1 MAGLG
6 ATWSMMDPTMRLSKD
21 KPDIPLPTLEIPKLD
36 EDDIQL
42 SLSSPVMPSSPSF
55 FNTPFDNKWP
65 RNSPDSQIMVSS
77 PKSDEPDTIEQSKKG
92 NDTPPPQRSK
102 KRNAKKATA
111 GANGRKKTDDSEPNS
126 NGPKT
131 SDTESPSG
139 NSASK
144 QLQPPKRANSLEVGN
159 HIQKL
164 LNAEEVQGAV
174 HALQEAAKHLDM
186 SDIGD
191 EDPQKLA
198 STYSKILL
206 TLCDQKVLEL
216 VMDIS
221 NCDDIIDSIIWKL
234 FSKVV
239 AAGYIMEN
247 EVYTTL
253 ANLFVQYNHVDLA
266 QQAIY
271 SLPRQKW
278 DTDIYK
284 IAITLHLLAQPKEL
298 LQIETLLSDYGE
310 PSIEILNPIA
320 PTKLPPIQI
329 QTPLMNDVTV
339 DDKKLLFSFY
349 QTALDSSDWGRA
361 KEIYES
367 DYAERQGR
375 RRSIAIEQPKA
386 RRQGV
391 IDWIISG
398 TENMMIGSNFSDKNA
413 IEEVQNDN
421 SMLYIAICNL
431 QYEYGWKLFES
442 MGKNVNR
449 HTGRMMMRLCRC
461 AFNAAPVTNVST
473 RFNWEQR
480 AWQVYAVFMM
490 SEHFDVQREESHA
503 FLRDIL
509 FICANSTER
518 EDNIRYSK
526 AMQILK
532 LLRREKLYQMIG
544 DEYTIM
550 PIFCIL
556 LEQCHGVPDVVVTQ
570 CETAFSLWKE
580 MQEANIKHY
589 KKIQPPSQSFCWMM
603 LLFIFLSGKMA
614 NFRDVL
620 VWMQDMEPS
629 ESLVAPIQYLH
640 DAFLNCKIPDDSRCY
655 FSDYMYHDTT
665 VGTDAVA
672 QEPDGHA
679 IFINEMGFKQDNI
692 TCHNDREG
700 PTYGDPIAHVKN
712 AYKMRSTISDTNAVH
727 VAKFAALGPLVEVS
741 LEYRSMH
748 YSSRKAKALI
758 RHCFMASKK

>member
-6 ATWSMMDPTMRLSKD
+6 VTWSMMDPTMRLSRD
-21 KPDIPLPTLEIPKLD
+21 KPNMQLPVLDIPKLD
-36 EDDIQL
+36 EDDIKL
-42 SLSSPVMPSSPSF
+42 ALSSPVMPSSPSF
-55 FNTPFDNKWP
+55 FNTTFDAWP
-65 RNSPDSQIMVSS
+65 SNSPESSVMISS
-77 PKSDEPDTIEQSKKG
+77 PKSGELDPIEQPKKG
-92 NDTPPPQRSK
+92 NDTPPVPKRSK
-102 KRNAKKATA
+102 KRNAKKAAA
-111 GANGRKKTDDSEPNS
+111 GANGMDNTDASESEANGS
-126 NGPKT
+126 NT
-131 SDTESPSG
+131 SAIESSSD

-144 QLQPPKRANSLEVGN
+144 HLSPPKRANSLQVGN
-159 HIQKL
+159 HVRNL

-174 HALQEAAKHLDM
+174 HMLQEAAKHLDM
-186 SDIGD
+186 SEIGN
-191 EDPQKLA
+191 EDPQELA

-206 TLCDQKVLEL
+206 TLCDQKILEL
-216 VMDIS
+216 VMDICK
-221 NCDDIIDSIIWKL
+221 CDDIIDSIIWKL
-234 FSKVV
+234 FSKVI
-239 AAGYIMEN
+239 AAGYTMDN

-271 SLPRQKW
+271 SLPRQQW
-278 DTDIYK
+278 DTEIYK
-284 IAITLHLLAQPKEL
+284 IAITLHLLAQPREL

-310 PSIEILNPIA
+310 PSIEVLNPIA
-320 PTKLPPIQI
+320 PTKLPPIRI
-329 QTPLMNDVTV
+329 DTPLMNDVTV
-339 DDKKLLFSFY
+339 DDKKVLFSFY
-349 QTALDSSDWGRA
+349 QTALDSSGWGRA
-361 KEIYES
+361 KEIYET

-375 RRSIAIEQPKA
+375 RQSIAAEQPMT
-386 RRQGV
+386 RRKGV
-391 IDWIISG
+391 IDWLISG
-398 TENMMIGSNFSDKNA
+398 TEKMMIHSKDSEKNA

-442 MGKNVNR
+442 MGKNVDR

-461 AFNAAPVTNVST
+461 AFNAAPVTNVSN

-480 AWQVYAVFMM
+480 AWRVYAVFMM
-490 SEHFDVQREESHA
+490 SEYFDVQREESHA

-544 DEYTIM
+544 DEYVMM

-570 CETAFSLWKE
+570 CEAAFSLWKE
-580 MQEANIKHY
+580 MQEANMNHLKEV
-589 KKIQPPSQSFCWMM
+589 QPPSQSFCWMM

-665 VGTDAVA
+665 IGTDAVA
-672 QEPDGHA
+672 QEPDGHH
-679 IFINEMGFKQDNI
+679 ISINEMGFKQGNI
-692 TCHNDREG
+692 ACYNEREG

-727 VAKFAALGPLVEVS
+727 VAKFAALGPLVEVL
-741 LEYRSMH
+741 LEYRTMH